1 VPVVAFGISVAGDIA
16 QIVFGF
22 YGFWLI
28 WRFLLPYLPGP
39 SDSRDRVA
47 PFVGYFTDPLV
58 LPVSNRLH
66 LPARLITAVWVV
78 GVAAA
83 SVLVRRV
90 TST

>member
-1 VPVVAFGISVAGDIA
+1 MTFAISVAGAVA
-16 QIVFGF
+16 QIFLGF

-39 SDSRDRVA
+39 EDSHDRVA
-47 PFVGYFTDPLV
+47 PFVGYFTDPFIK
-58 LPVSNRLH
+58 PVAARLH
-66 LPARLITAVWVV
+66 LPARWIAGFWVV

-83 SVLVRRV
+83 SVIVRRL